1 MLRAAFALI
10 GLAVAALVGGQLAL
24 PRIAERRIT
33 EDLSESGKVTRVEV
47 DAVPAVKLLFHR
59 ADRVEVEMSEVRAS
73 TTGRLAQLL
82 RRTKAT
88 QELDA
93 RADLVI
99 LGPLRLHAA
108 MLTKDGDRLRGE
120 ATVSEAELAAAL
132 PSQLQVR
139 PVEGPAGELVLEG
152 AVGPLTARARLS
164 ARDGA
169 LVIAPEGLLGGLG
182 ALTLFKDSRVQVTE
196 VGSRTSPDGFTL
208 TAAGRLSESPS
219 QDR

>member
-24 PRIAERRIT
+24 PRVAERRIS
-33 EDLSESGKVTRVEV
+33 EDLAQSGKVTRVEV
-47 DAVPAVKLLFHR
+47 DALPAIKLLFKR
-59 ADRVEVEMSEVRAS
+59 ADRVEVEMSEVRAG
-73 TTGRLAQLL
+73 TAGRLVELL

-88 QELDA
+88 RELDA
-93 RADLVI
+93 RADLVT

-108 MLTKDGDRLRGE
+108 MLTKDHDALTGE

-132 PSQLQVR
+132 PRQLQVR
-139 PVEGPAGELVLEG
+139 PVVDPAGELVLEG
-152 AVGPLTARARLS
+152 AVGPITARARLS

-208 TAAGRLSESPS
+208 TAAGRLS
-219 QDR
+219 D